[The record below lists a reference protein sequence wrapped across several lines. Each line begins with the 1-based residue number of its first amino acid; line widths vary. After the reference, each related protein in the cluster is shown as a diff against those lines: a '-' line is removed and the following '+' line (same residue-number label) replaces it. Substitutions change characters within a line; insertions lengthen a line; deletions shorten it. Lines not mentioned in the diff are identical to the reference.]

1 MSAPDGLPAVI
12 PVRRVASALVQA
24 TSMVP
29 VPAVGR
35 VVRTERRVRL
45 GDVSPAGRLR
55 LDALVRY
62 LQDVATDDSRDAGL
76 DPTKQWV
83 VRRTALEVHELP
95 VYEGMVRLAT
105 WCGGIGTHW
114 AERRTSITDGERPL
128 VEAATLWVQVD
139 QTTMRPARVDGR
151 FHEIYATAAQG
162 RTVRSRLAHHDPRP
176 EAVAAAVGW
185 PVRFTD
191 FDALGHVNNAAAW
204 SAVEQVLSGQRE
216 LRPPLRA
223 SLEHRRP
230 IERGVDVR
238 LAVAPAGE
246 GAGVD
251 LWLIDA
257 AGGPLVSGE
266 IRPG

>member
-1 MSAPDGLPAVI
+1 
-12 PVRRVASALVQA
+12 
-24 TSMVP
+24 MVP
-29 VPAVGR
+29 LPSVGR

-76 DPTKQWV
+76 DPSKQWV
-83 VRRTALEVHELP
+83 VRRTALEVFELP
-95 VYEGMVRLAT
+95 VYEGMVQLAT
-105 WCGGIGTHW
+105 WCGGIGSHW
-114 AERRTSITDGERPL
+114 AERRTSITDGERSL

-139 QTTMRPARVDGR
+139 EATMRPARVDGR
-151 FHEIYATAAQG
+151 FDEVYATAAQG
-162 RTVRSRLAHHDPRP
+162 RMVRSRLVHHDPQP
-176 EAVAAAVGW
+176 ETVAGAAAW
-185 PVRFTD
+185 AVRFSD

-204 SAVEQVLSGQRE
+204 SAVEQVLSGHRD
-216 LRPPLRA
+216 LRPPMTA

-230 IERGVDVR
+230 IERDTEVR
-238 LAVAPAGE
+238 LAASPASE

-251 LWLIDA
+251 LWLVDA
-257 AGGPLVSGE
+257 SGVPLVSGE

>member
-1 MSAPDGLPAVI
+1 
-12 PVRRVASALVQA
+12 
-24 TSMVP
+24 MVP
-29 VPAVGR
+29 LPSVGR

-76 DPTKQWV
+76 DPSKQWV
-83 VRRTALEVHELP
+83 VRRTALEVRGLP
-95 VYEGMVRLAT
+95 VYEGMIGLAT
-105 WCGGIGTHW
+105 WCGGIGSHW
-114 AERRTSITDGERPL
+114 AERRTSITDGAGSL

-139 QTTMRPARVDGR
+139 QATMRPARVDGR
-151 FHEIYATAAQG
+151 FHDIYGTAAQG
-162 RTVRSRLAHHDPRP
+162 RTVRSRLAHHDPQP
-176 EAVAAAVGW
+176 ATVDAAIDW

-204 SAVEQVLSGQRE
+204 SPVEQLLSDRRE
-216 LRPPLRA
+216 LRPPLSA

-230 IERGVDVR
+230 IERDIDVR
-238 LAVAPAGE
+238 LATAAAE
-246 GAGVD
+246 GGGID

-257 AGGPLVSGE
+257 AGVPLVSGQL
-266 IRPG
+266 RPG